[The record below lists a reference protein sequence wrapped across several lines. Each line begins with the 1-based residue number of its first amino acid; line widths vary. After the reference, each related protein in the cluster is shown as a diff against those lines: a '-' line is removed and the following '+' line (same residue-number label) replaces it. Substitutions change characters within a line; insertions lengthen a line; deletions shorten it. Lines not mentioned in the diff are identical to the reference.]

1 MGRRRLLID
10 LLRYA
15 VAGVL
20 GAVGYLLAAGR
31 SNVRAQVNCVD
42 RGLCAQCPIV
52 ERCDVLQRSSDN
64 SN

>member
-1 MGRRRLLID
+1 VGRRQLLIE
-10 LLRYA
+10 LLRYT

-20 GAVGYLLAAGR
+20 GAVGYFLAAGR
-31 SNVRAQVNCVD
+31 SNGGAQVNCAD

-52 ERCDVLQRSSDN
+52 DRCDVLQGSSES